1 MNGFVG
7 RIKANKRNILLC
19 ALFFACIFMAYNV
32 FMKEIMTSD
41 YMPGYIN
48 RGKPGTLG
56 LTGVLV
62 YGRFITIIT
71 HYVYK
76 CLWYLGVSHYSN
88 IFVLQIFGML
98 FYAIS
103 ATVIYS
109 VFEQFIL
116 TDKYVVRILLFFSV
130 LISFVN
136 PFMIE
141 TYMYGALDWGLGIL
155 LSVIGFYFWTKKKY
169 LPSVIFCFLGITAY
183 ETNTFI
189 LFILISFFVYFN
201 QIVRSGSTK
210 EFFKKYLLG
219 GVFCVG
225 IAAFDLGIQRIGI
238 RIVNI
243 INNSTDSTKKLT
255 AVKQIEISGAADTLL
270 GRIILDLKVVF
281 ASYGMLPMGFT
292 VICGLVIFA
301 FVIYAWRKTKRVD
314 IPIIFILEVPI
325 CIAASFSLSLLG
337 MYYAQRMLL
346 SLFFL
351 MSMLCLTILVLFCHI
366 YGTSDDGQLFFRISG
381 IVIAGIFLV
390 VYCYTETCITDA
402 YISQALDKYEAKMIE
417 REIEK
422 YEKKTGRE
430 ITTIASC
437 GGYGSDLGGTNFSSE
452 YLNHYRHTVPYLRI
466 TFYDW
471 SQGQYIN
478 YVNDKNYE
486 TRLMTDDEIDKYFG
500 RDDTVGYF
508 DPEEQLIF
516 EDNTLFWRIY

>member
-19 ALFFACIFMAYNV
+19 TLFFVCIFMAYNV
-32 FMKEIMTSD
+32 FMKEIMTGD

-48 RGKPGTLG
+48 RGKPGTIG

-88 IFVLQIFGML
+88 AFVLQIIGML

-103 ATVIYS
+103 AAVIYL
-109 VFEQFIL
+109 VFERLVL
-116 TDKYVVRILLFFSV
+116 TDRYVVRIFLFLSV

-155 LSVIGFYFWTKKKY
+155 LSVTGFSLWTKKKY

-189 LFILISFFVYFN
+189 IFILISFFIYFE
-201 QIVRSGSTK
+201 QIHNVQTLRK
-210 EFFKKYLLG
+210 FAKRYILG
-219 GVFCVG
+219 GIFCVS
-225 IAAFDLGIQRIGI
+225 IAAFDLFIQRLGI
-238 RIVNI
+238 RIVNA
-243 INNSTDSTKKLT
+243 INSSSDNTKQLT
-255 AVKQIEISGAADTLL
+255 AIKQIDTSSGIDKFFDMAV
-270 GRIILDLKVVF
+270 LDMKVVF
-281 ASYGMLPMGFT
+281 TSYGMLPMGFT
-292 VICGLVIFA
+292 VISGLIIFA
-301 FVIYAWRKTKRVD
+301 FVIYVWRKTKRID
-314 IPIIFILEVPI
+314 ILMIFIIEVPV
-325 CIAASFSLSLLG
+325 CIAAAFSLGLLG

-351 MSMLCLTILVLFCHI
+351 MSMLCLTPLVLYFHL
-366 YGTSDDGQLFFRISG
+366 YGENDGGRNYLRTYG
-381 IVIAGIFLV
+381 AAIAGIFLV
-390 VYCYTETCITDA
+390 IYCCTETCITDA
-402 YISQALDKYEAKMIE
+402 YIAQAVDRYEAKMIE

-422 YEKKTGRE
+422 YEKKSGKT

-437 GGYGSDLGGTNFSSE
+437 GGYESDIGGTNFSSE
-452 YLNHYRHTVPYLRI
+452 YLNHYRHTIPYTRI

-486 TRLMTDDEIDKYFG
+486 ARLMTDDEIDRYFG
-500 RDDTVGYF
+500 WDETVGYF

-516 EDNTLFWRIY
+516 EDSTLFWRIY